1 MEKAAEKIVNIT
13 ESHFSSKWYKKL
25 SEDTESLA
33 HLLSDESAAICNSF
47 EPMLQAIGCVP
58 SKEALAQ
65 GWISTTVVRS
75 YGSTWVMNP
84 ARGSGE
90 YWYGIIDS
98 DAVLISMDL
107 TLNERAIYRGPS
119 VELIGFGCYGHD
131 MTDYLIDPLPDKRP
145 ALIGY
150 RWTYHLFQQ
159 ICEAHTQFKSCS
171 LSLRPK
177 ALERYSQLLGV
188 TPKDILSAI
197 SQLDGTRELPK
208 LKEAMNEFVDA
219 RPSKNCAPVYY
230 HAKLVELLVLL
241 IDGVHRDQIAR
252 NSRSVQDWEI
262 CEEASQYIKANLDQD
277 LSTHTLEKVLHLSA
291 ARLIDAFRR
300 SRGTTP
306 QDFVRKQRMEF
317 AAMQLLD
324 GNETICNIAKYVG
337 YANQGA
343 FSEAFKAMTGMTPSR
358 FRRDKLSHPYQ
369 NPLDR

>member
-1 MEKAAEKIVNIT
+1 MEKVPEKITNIT
-13 ESHFSSKWYKKL
+13 ENHFSSKWYKKL
-25 SEDTESLA
+25 SEDPELLTEQSSGD
-33 HLLSDESAAICNSF
+33 LSAIRNTF
-47 EPMLQAIGCVP
+47 EPILQTIGCVP
-58 SKEALAQ
+58 SKEALDQ
-65 GWISTTVVRS
+65 GWISKTAIRS

-90 YWYGIIDS
+90 CWYGIIDS

-107 TLNERAIYRGPS
+107 KLNERAIYRGPS

-131 MTDYLIDPLPDKRP
+131 MTNYFIEPLPDKRP

-159 ICEAHTQFKSCS
+159 ICEAHAQFKSCS

-177 ALERYSQLLGV
+177 ALERYSCLLGV

-197 SQLDGTRELPK
+197 SQLDGTRELSK

-219 RPSKNCAPVYY
+219 RPSKNCAPAYY
-230 HAKLVELLVLL
+230 HAKLIELLVLL
-241 IDGVHRDQIAR
+241 IDGVHRDHTAR
-252 NSRSVQDWEI
+252 SSRSVQDWEI

-277 LSTHTLEKVLHLSA
+277 LSTRTLEKVLHLSA

-306 QDFVRKQRMEF
+306 QDFIRKQRVEF

-324 GNETICNIAKYVG
+324 GNETICNIAKHVG

-343 FSEAFKAMTGMTPSR
+343 FSEAFKAMTGLTPSR
-358 FRRDKLSHPYQ
+358 FRRDKLSHPCQ
-369 NPLDR
+369 NLLDR